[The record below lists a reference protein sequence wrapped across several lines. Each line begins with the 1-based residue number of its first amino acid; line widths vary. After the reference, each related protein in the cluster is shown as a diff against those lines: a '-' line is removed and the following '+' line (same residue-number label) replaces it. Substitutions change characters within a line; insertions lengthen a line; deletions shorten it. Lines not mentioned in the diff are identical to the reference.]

1 MFNYAMFEIK
11 RKESDMFSYG
21 LKEEYKTKKVDVTF
35 YRMHYNDVISSVFTK
50 YAREKIYFRNEDN
63 NNLYYLVDG
72 KKVVVPFIYKK
83 DLFSKC
89 VLSLYPIGAVISDK
103 NNVNAF
109 GEVVYYNMENNLY
122 VIKNSNDKHLNI
134 HFDNA
139 IVREIYYFISSM
151 GKVQRDFVGR
161 DANAEKFRKATNNY
175 FETKDEAIKKISEI
189 FACVRN

>member
-1 MFNYAMFEIK
+1 
-11 RKESDMFSYG
+11 MFSYG
-21 LKEEYKTKKVDVTF
+21 LKEEYKTKKVDVIF

-50 YAREKIYFRNEDN
+50 YAREKIYFRNEVN

-103 NNVNAF
+103 NNVNAY
-109 GEVVYYNMENNLY
+109 GEVVYYNMENNVY
-122 VIKNSNDKHLNI
+122 VIKNSNDKHLKI

-139 IVREIYYFISSM
+139 IIRETYYFISSM

-161 DANAEKFRKATNNY
+161 DANTEKFRKATNNY
-175 FETKDEAIKKISEI
+175 FETKEDANKKLIEI
-189 FACVRN
+189 NLLITK